1 MSNSSFAKS
10 RKSWYQND
18 GEKNDD
24 FGHDSEERPERGVL
38 LLDPDEADALAAAV
52 VVGHVERD
60 ALEAATIGS
69 ESQRTM
75 EWEASFIS
83 RF

>member
-1 MSNSSFAKS
+1 MSNSSFVKS

-18 GEKNDD
+18 GEKNND

-69 ESQRTM
+69 GSPKIMAFEGG
-75 EWEASFIS
+75 FIS
-83 RF
+83 R

>member
-69 ESQRTM
+69 GSPKIMAFEGG
-75 EWEASFIS
+75 FIS
-83 RF
+83 G

>member
-69 ESQRTM
+69 GSPKIMAFEGG
-75 EWEASFIS
+75 FIS
-83 RF
+83 R